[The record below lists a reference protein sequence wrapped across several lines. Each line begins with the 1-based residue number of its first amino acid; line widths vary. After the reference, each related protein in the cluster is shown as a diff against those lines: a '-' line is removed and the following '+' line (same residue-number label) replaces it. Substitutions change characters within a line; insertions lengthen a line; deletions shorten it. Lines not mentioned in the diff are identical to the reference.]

1 MLNKLINILGD
12 ENVFENEPMSMH
24 TTFRIGGP
32 ARYFAIVNSEEDLI
46 KTIKL
51 VREENQEYFVLGNGS
66 NILVSDKGFDG
77 VVLQLSG
84 EFDTIHLS
92 GNNII
97 AGSGLLLSQVAK
109 TALDNSLT
117 GLEFASGIPGTIGG
131 AIVMNAGAYGS
142 EMKDVVKA
150 ARILWLEPDLSSK
163 PSAANEGEISCD
175 SSGIPYIETLS
186 LDDLKLSYRHSILKE
201 RKGIVLDVKL
211 ALKPGS
217 KEDIKAVMDDLA
229 SKRREKQPLEYP
241 SAGSTFKRP
250 EGYFAAKL
258 IEDAGLKGY
267 KVGTAMVSDKH
278 AGFVVN
284 TGGAKAAEVKQVMDH
299 VVHTVNQSTGI
310 TLEPEVILLGDFN

>member
-32 ARYFAIVNSEEDLI
+32 ARYFAVVNSEEDLI

-150 ARILWLEPDLSSK
+150 VRILWLEPDE
-163 PSAANEGEISCD
+163 PT
-175 SSGIPYIETLS
+175 IETLT

-211 ALKPGS
+211 TLKPGS
-217 KEDIKAVMDDLA
+217 KEEIKSIMDDLA
-229 SKRREKQPLEYP
+229 AKRREKQPLEYP

-310 TLEPEVILLGDFN
+310 TLEPEVILLGEF

>member
-32 ARYFAIVNSEEDLI
+32 ARYFAVVNSEEDLI

-109 TALDNSLT
+109 TALDNSLA

-150 ARILWLEPDLSSK
+150 VRILWLEPDE
-163 PSAANEGEISCD
+163 PT
-175 SSGIPYIETLS
+175 IETLT

-211 ALKPGS
+211 TLKPGS
-217 KEDIKAVMDDLA
+217 KEEIKSIMDDLA

-284 TGGAKAAEVKQVMDH
+284 TGGAKATEVKQVMDH

-310 TLEPEVILLGDFN
+310 TLEPEVILLGEF

>member
-109 TALDNSLT
+109 TALDNSLA

-150 ARILWLEPDLSSK
+150 VRILWLEPDE
-163 PSAANEGEISCD
+163 PT
-175 SSGIPYIETLS
+175 IETLT
-186 LDDLKLSYRHSILKE
+186 LDDLKLSYRYSILKE

-211 ALKPGS
+211 TLKPGS
-217 KEDIKAVMDDLA
+217 KEEIKSIMDDLA
-229 SKRREKQPLEYP
+229 AKRREKQPLEYP

-310 TLEPEVILLGDFN
+310 TLEPEVILLGDFS

>member
-109 TALDNSLT
+109 TALDSSLA

-150 ARILWLEPDLSSK
+150 VRILWLEPDE
-163 PSAANEGEISCD
+163 PT
-175 SSGIPYIETLS
+175 IETLS

-211 ALKPGS
+211 TLKPGS
-217 KEDIKAVMDDLA
+217 KEEIKSIMDDLA
-229 SKRREKQPLEYP
+229 AKRREKQPLEYP

-299 VVHTVNQSTGI
+299 VVHTVNQSFGI
-310 TLEPEVILLGDFN
+310 TLEPEVILLGEFDN

>member
-109 TALDNSLT
+109 TALDNSLA

-150 ARILWLEPDLSSK
+150 VRILWLEPDE
-163 PSAANEGEISCD
+163 PT
-175 SSGIPYIETLS
+175 IETLT

-211 ALKPGS
+211 TLKPGS
-217 KEDIKAVMDDLA
+217 KEEIKSIMDDLA
-229 SKRREKQPLEYP
+229 AKRREKQPLEYP

-284 TGGAKAAEVKQVMDH
+284 TGGAKATEVKQVMDH
-299 VVHTVNQSTGI
+299 VVHIVNQSFGI
-310 TLEPEVILLGDFN
+310 TLEPEVILLGEFN

>member
-32 ARYFAIVNSEEDLI
+32 ARFFAIVNSEEDLI

-109 TALDNSLT
+109 TALDNSLA

-150 ARILWLEPDLSSK
+150 VRILWLEVDEPT
-163 PSAANEGEISCD
+163 
-175 SSGIPYIETLS
+175 IENLT

-211 ALKPGS
+211 TLKPGS
-217 KEDIKAVMDDLA
+217 KEEIKSIMDDLA

-258 IEDAGLKGY
+258 IEDSGLKGY

-284 TGGAKAAEVKQVMDH
+284 TGGAKAVEVKQVMDH
-299 VVHTVNQSTGI
+299 VVHIVNQSTGI
-310 TLEPEVILLGDFN
+310 TLEPEVILLGDFR

>member
-97 AGSGLLLSQVAK
+97 AGSGLLLSQVAR
-109 TALDNSLT
+109 TALDNSLA

-150 ARILWLEPDLSSK
+150 VRILWLEPDE
-163 PSAANEGEISCD
+163 PT
-175 SSGIPYIETLS
+175 IETLT

-211 ALKPGS
+211 TLKPGS
-217 KEDIKAVMDDLA
+217 KEEIKSIMDDLA
-229 SKRREKQPLEYP
+229 AKRREKQPLEYP

-284 TGGAKAAEVKQVMDH
+284 TGGAKATEVKQVMDH
-299 VVHTVNQSTGI
+299 VVYTVNQSTGI
-310 TLEPEVILLGDFN
+310 TLEPEVILLGEF

>member
-1 MLNKLINILGD
+1 MLNMLNKLINILGD

-109 TALDNSLT
+109 TALDNSLA

-150 ARILWLEPDLSSK
+150 VRILWLEPDE
-163 PSAANEGEISCD
+163 PT
-175 SSGIPYIETLS
+175 IETLT

-211 ALKPGS
+211 TLKPGS
-217 KEDIKAVMDDLA
+217 KEEIKSIMDDLA
-229 SKRREKQPLEYP
+229 AKRREKQPLEYP

-284 TGGAKAAEVKQVMDH
+284 TGGAKATEVKQVMDH
-299 VVHTVNQSTGI
+299 VVHTVNQSFGI
-310 TLEPEVILLGDFN
+310 TLEPEVILLGEFDN

>member
-109 TALDNSLT
+109 TALDSSLA

-131 AIVMNAGAYGS
+131 AMVMNAGAYGS

-150 ARILWLEPDLSSK
+150 VRILWLEPDE
-163 PSAANEGEISCD
+163 PT
-175 SSGIPYIETLS
+175 IETLT

-211 ALKPGS
+211 TLKPGS
-217 KEDIKAVMDDLA
+217 KEEIKSIMDDLA
-229 SKRREKQPLEYP
+229 AKRREKQPLEYP

-284 TGGAKAAEVKQVMDH
+284 TGGAKATEVKQVMDH
-299 VVHTVNQSTGI
+299 VVHTVNQSFGI
-310 TLEPEVILLGDFN
+310 TLEPEVILLGDFR

>member
-97 AGSGLLLSQVAK
+97 AGSGLLLSHVAK

-142 EMKDVVKA
+142 EMKDVVNA
-150 ARILWLEPDLSSK
+150 VRILWLEPDE
-163 PSAANEGEISCD
+163 PT
-175 SSGIPYIETLS
+175 IETLT

-211 ALKPGS
+211 TLKPGS

-284 TGGAKAAEVKQVMDH
+284 TGGAKATEVKQVMDH

>member
-32 ARYFAIVNSEEDLI
+32 ARYFAVVNSEEDLI

-109 TALDNSLT
+109 TALDNSLA

-150 ARILWLEPDLSSK
+150 VRILWLEPDE
-163 PSAANEGEISCD
+163 PT
-175 SSGIPYIETLS
+175 IETLT
-186 LDDLKLSYRHSILKE
+186 LDDLKLSYRYSILKE

-211 ALKPGS
+211 TLKPGS
-217 KEDIKAVMDDLA
+217 KEEIKSIMDDLA
-229 SKRREKQPLEYP
+229 AKRREKQPLEYP

-284 TGGAKAAEVKQVMDH
+284 TGGAKATEVKQVMDH
-299 VVHTVNQSTGI
+299 VVHIVNQSTGI
-310 TLEPEVILLGDFN
+310 TLEPEVILLGEF

>member
-32 ARYFAIVNSEEDLI
+32 ARYFAVVNSEEDLI

-109 TALDNSLT
+109 TALDNSLA

-150 ARILWLEPDLSSK
+150 VRILWLEPDE
-163 PSAANEGEISCD
+163 PT
-175 SSGIPYIETLS
+175 IETLT
-186 LDDLKLSYRHSILKE
+186 LDDLKLSYRYSILKE

-211 ALKPGS
+211 TLKPGS
-217 KEDIKAVMDDLA
+217 KEEIKSIMDDLA
-229 SKRREKQPLEYP
+229 AKRREKQPLEYP

-284 TGGAKAAEVKQVMDH
+284 TGGAKATEVKQVMDH

-310 TLEPEVILLGDFN
+310 TLEPEVILLGEF

>member
-51 VREENQEYFVLGNGS
+51 VRKENQEYFVLGNGS

-150 ARILWLEPDLSSK
+150 VRILWLEPDE
-163 PSAANEGEISCD
+163 PT
-175 SSGIPYIETLS
+175 IETLT

-211 ALKPGS
+211 TLKPGS
-217 KEDIKAVMDDLA
+217 KEEIKSIMDDLA
-229 SKRREKQPLEYP
+229 AKRREKQPLEYP

-284 TGGAKAAEVKQVMDH
+284 TGGAKATEVKQVMDH
-299 VVHTVNQSTGI
+299 VVYTVNQSTGI
-310 TLEPEVILLGDFN
+310 TLEPEVILLGEF

>member
-109 TALDNSLT
+109 TALDNSLA

-150 ARILWLEPDLSSK
+150 VRILWLEPDE
-163 PSAANEGEISCD
+163 PT
-175 SSGIPYIETLS
+175 IETLT

-211 ALKPGS
+211 TLKPGS
-217 KEDIKAVMDDLA
+217 KEEIKSIMDDLA

-284 TGGAKAAEVKQVMDH
+284 TGGAKATEVKQVMDH

-310 TLEPEVILLGDFN
+310 TLEPEVILLGEF

>member
-109 TALDNSLT
+109 TALDNSLA

-150 ARILWLEPDLSSK
+150 VRILWLEVDEPT
-163 PSAANEGEISCD
+163 
-175 SSGIPYIETLS
+175 IETLT

-211 ALKPGS
+211 TLKPGS
-217 KEDIKAVMDDLA
+217 KEEIKSIMDDLA

-258 IEDAGLKGY
+258 IEDSGLKGY

-284 TGGAKAAEVKQVMDH
+284 TGGAKAVEVKQVMDH
-299 VVHTVNQSTGI
+299 VVHIVNQSTGI
-310 TLEPEVILLGDFN
+310 TLEPEVILLGDFR

>member
-32 ARYFAIVNSEEDLI
+32 ARYFAVVNSEEDLI

-109 TALDNSLT
+109 TALDSSLA

-150 ARILWLEPDLSSK
+150 VRILWLEPDELT
-163 PSAANEGEISCD
+163 
-175 SSGIPYIETLS
+175 IETLT

-211 ALKPGS
+211 TLKPGS

-258 IEDAGLKGY
+258 IEDAGLKGF

-284 TGGAKAAEVKQVMDH
+284 TGGAKATEVKQVMDH
-299 VVHTVNQSTGI
+299 VVHTVNQSFGI
-310 TLEPEVILLGDFN
+310 TLEPEVILLGDFR

>member
-51 VREENQEYFVLGNGS
+51 VKEENQEYFVLGNGS

-109 TALDNSLT
+109 TALDNSLA

-142 EMKDVVKA
+142 ELKDVVKA
-150 ARILWLEPDLSSK
+150 VRILWLEPDE
-163 PSAANEGEISCD
+163 PTIG
-175 SSGIPYIETLS
+175 TLT
-186 LDDLKLSYRHSILKE
+186 LDDLKLSYRYSILKE

-211 ALKPGS
+211 TLKPGS
-217 KEDIKAVMDDLA
+217 KEEIKSIMDDLA

-284 TGGAKAAEVKQVMDH
+284 TGGAKATEVKQVMDH
-299 VVHTVNQSTGI
+299 VVHTVNQSFGI
-310 TLEPEVILLGDFN
+310 TLEPEVILLGEFDY

>member
-32 ARYFAIVNSEEDLI
+32 ARYFAVVNSEEDLI

-109 TALDNSLT
+109 TALDNSLA

-150 ARILWLEPDLSSK
+150 VRILWLEPDE
-163 PSAANEGEISCD
+163 PT
-175 SSGIPYIETLS
+175 IETLT

-211 ALKPGS
+211 TLKPGS
-217 KEDIKAVMDDLA
+217 KEEIKSIMDDLA
-229 SKRREKQPLEYP
+229 AKRREKQPLEYP

-284 TGGAKAAEVKQVMDH
+284 TGGAKATEVKQVMDH
-299 VVHTVNQSTGI
+299 VVHTVNQSFGI
-310 TLEPEVILLGDFN
+310 TLEPEVILLGEFITI

>member
-109 TALDNSLT
+109 TALDNSLA

-150 ARILWLEPDLSSK
+150 VRILWLEPDE
-163 PSAANEGEISCD
+163 PT
-175 SSGIPYIETLS
+175 IETLT

-211 ALKPGS
+211 TLKPGS
-217 KEDIKAVMDDLA
+217 KEEIKSIMDDLA
-229 SKRREKQPLEYP
+229 AKRREKQPLEYP

-284 TGGAKAAEVKQVMDH
+284 TGGAKATEVKQVMDH
-299 VVHTVNQSTGI
+299 VVHTVNQSFGI
-310 TLEPEVILLGDFN
+310 TLEPEVILLGEFDN

>member
-109 TALDNSLT
+109 TALESSLA

-150 ARILWLEPDLSSK
+150 VRILWLEPDE
-163 PSAANEGEISCD
+163 PT
-175 SSGIPYIETLS
+175 IETLT

-211 ALKPGS
+211 TLKPGS
-217 KEDIKAVMDDLA
+217 KEEIKSIMDDLA
-229 SKRREKQPLEYP
+229 AKRREKQPLEYP

-284 TGGAKAAEVKQVMDH
+284 TGGAKATEVKQVMDH

-310 TLEPEVILLGDFN
+310 TLEPEVILLGEF

>member
-32 ARYFAIVNSEEDLI
+32 ARYFAVVNSEEDLI

-109 TALDNSLT
+109 TALDNSLA

-150 ARILWLEPDLSSK
+150 VRILWLEPDE
-163 PSAANEGEISCD
+163 PT
-175 SSGIPYIETLS
+175 IETLT

-211 ALKPGS
+211 TLKPGS
-217 KEDIKAVMDDLA
+217 KEEIKSIMDDLA

-299 VVHTVNQSTGI
+299 VVHTVNQSAGI
-310 TLEPEVILLGDFN
+310 TLEPEVILLGEFN

>member
-51 VREENQEYFVLGNGS
+51 VREENQDYFVLGNGS

-109 TALDNSLT
+109 TALDNSLA

-150 ARILWLEPDLSSK
+150 VRILWLEPSE
-163 PSAANEGEISCD
+163 PCV
-175 SSGIPYIETLS
+175 ETLT

-211 ALKPGS
+211 TLKPGS
-217 KEDIKAVMDDLA
+217 KEEIKSIMDDLA
-229 SKRREKQPLEYP
+229 AKRREKQPLEYP

-284 TGGAKAAEVKQVMDH
+284 TGGAKATEVKQVMDH
-299 VVHTVNQSTGI
+299 VVHTVNQSAGI
-310 TLEPEVILLGDFN
+310 TLEPEVILLGEFN

>member
-109 TALDNSLT
+109 TALDNSLA

-150 ARILWLEPDLSSK
+150 VRILWLEPDE
-163 PSAANEGEISCD
+163 PT
-175 SSGIPYIETLS
+175 IETLT

-211 ALKPGS
+211 TLKPGS
-217 KEDIKAVMDDLA
+217 KEEIKSIMDDLA

-284 TGGAKAAEVKQVMDH
+284 TGGAKATEVKQVMDH
-299 VVHTVNQSTGI
+299 VVHIVNQSTGI
-310 TLEPEVILLGDFN
+310 TLEPEVILLGEFN

>member
-51 VREENQEYFVLGNGS
+51 VKEENQEYFVLGNGS

-109 TALDNSLT
+109 TALDNSLA

-150 ARILWLEPDLSSK
+150 VRILWLEPDE
-163 PSAANEGEISCD
+163 PT
-175 SSGIPYIETLS
+175 IETLS

-211 ALKPGS
+211 TLKPGS
-217 KEDIKAVMDDLA
+217 KEEIKSIMDDLA
-229 SKRREKQPLEYP
+229 AKRREKQPLEYP

-284 TGGAKAAEVKQVMDH
+284 TGGAKATEVKQVMDH
-299 VVHTVNQSTGI
+299 VVHTVNQSFGI
-310 TLEPEVILLGDFN
+310 TLEPEVILLGDFDN

>member
-109 TALDNSLT
+109 TALDNSLA

-150 ARILWLEPDLSSK
+150 VRILWLEPDE
-163 PSAANEGEISCD
+163 PT
-175 SSGIPYIETLS
+175 IETLT
-186 LDDLKLSYRHSILKE
+186 LDDLKLSYRYSILKE

-211 ALKPGS
+211 TLKPGS
-217 KEDIKAVMDDLA
+217 KEEIKSIMDDLA
-229 SKRREKQPLEYP
+229 AKRREKQPLEYP

-284 TGGAKAAEVKQVMDH
+284 TGGAKATEVKQVMDH

-310 TLEPEVILLGDFN
+310 TLEPEVILLGEF

>member
-109 TALDNSLT
+109 TALDNSLA

-150 ARILWLEPDLSSK
+150 VRILWLEPDE
-163 PSAANEGEISCD
+163 PT
-175 SSGIPYIETLS
+175 IETLT

-211 ALKPGS
+211 TLKPGS
-217 KEDIKAVMDDLA
+217 KEEIKSIMDDLA

-258 IEDAGLKGY
+258 IEDSGLKGY

-284 TGGAKAAEVKQVMDH
+284 TGGAKATEVKQVMDH
-299 VVHTVNQSTGI
+299 VVHTVNQSFGI
-310 TLEPEVILLGDFN
+310 TLEPEVILLGEF

>member
-109 TALDNSLT
+109 TALDNSLA

-150 ARILWLEPDLSSK
+150 VRILWLEPDE
-163 PSAANEGEISCD
+163 PT
-175 SSGIPYIETLS
+175 IETLT

-211 ALKPGS
+211 TLKPGS
-217 KEDIKAVMDDLA
+217 KEEIKSIMDDLA
-229 SKRREKQPLEYP
+229 AKRREKQPLEYP

-267 KVGTAMVSDKH
+267 KLGTAMVSDKH

-284 TGGAKAAEVKQVMDH
+284 TGGAKATEVKQVMDH
-299 VVHTVNQSTGI
+299 VVHKVNQSTGI
-310 TLEPEVILLGDFN
+310 TLEPEVILLGDFR

>member
-32 ARYFAIVNSEEDLI
+32 ARYFAVVNSEEDLI

-109 TALDNSLT
+109 TALDNSLA

-150 ARILWLEPDLSSK
+150 VRILWLEPDE
-163 PSAANEGEISCD
+163 PT
-175 SSGIPYIETLS
+175 IETLT

-211 ALKPGS
+211 TLKPGS
-217 KEDIKAVMDDLA
+217 KEEIKSIMDDLA

-284 TGGAKAAEVKQVMDH
+284 TGGAKATEVKQVMDH
-299 VVHTVNQSTGI
+299 VVHTVNQSAGI
-310 TLEPEVILLGDFN
+310 TLEPEVILLGEFN

>member
-51 VREENQEYFVLGNGS
+51 VKEENQEYFVLGNGS

-109 TALDNSLT
+109 TALDNSLA

-150 ARILWLEPDLSSK
+150 VRILWLEPDE
-163 PSAANEGEISCD
+163 PT
-175 SSGIPYIETLS
+175 IETLT

-211 ALKPGS
+211 TLKPGS
-217 KEDIKAVMDDLA
+217 KEEIKSIMDDLA

-258 IEDAGLKGY
+258 IENAGLKGY

-299 VVHTVNQSTGI
+299 VVHTVNQSAGI
-310 TLEPEVILLGDFN
+310 TLEPEVILLGEFN

>member
-109 TALDNSLT
+109 TALDNSLA

-150 ARILWLEPDLSSK
+150 VRILWLEPDE
-163 PSAANEGEISCD
+163 PT
-175 SSGIPYIETLS
+175 IETLT

-201 RKGIVLDVKL
+201 RKGTVLDVKL
-211 ALKPGS
+211 TLKPGS
-217 KEDIKAVMDDLA
+217 KEEIKSIMDDLA
-229 SKRREKQPLEYP
+229 AKRREKQPLEYP

-284 TGGAKAAEVKQVMDH
+284 TGGAKATEVKQVMDH

-310 TLEPEVILLGDFN
+310 TLEPEVILLGEF

>member
-109 TALDNSLT
+109 TALDNSLA

-150 ARILWLEPDLSSK
+150 VRILWLEPDE
-163 PSAANEGEISCD
+163 PT
-175 SSGIPYIETLS
+175 IETLT

-211 ALKPGS
+211 TLKPGS
-217 KEDIKAVMDDLA
+217 IEEIKSIMDDLA
-229 SKRREKQPLEYP
+229 AKRREKQPLEYP

-284 TGGAKAAEVKQVMDH
+284 TGGAKATEVKQVMDH
-299 VVHTVNQSTGI
+299 VVHTVNQSFGI
-310 TLEPEVILLGDFN
+310 TLEPEVILLGEFN

>member
-109 TALDNSLT
+109 MALDNSLA

-150 ARILWLEPDLSSK
+150 VRILWLEPDE
-163 PSAANEGEISCD
+163 PT
-175 SSGIPYIETLS
+175 IETLT

-211 ALKPGS
+211 TLKPGS
-217 KEDIKAVMDDLA
+217 KEEIKSIMDDLA
-229 SKRREKQPLEYP
+229 AKRREKQPLEYP

-284 TGGAKAAEVKQVMDH
+284 TGGAKATEVKQVMEH

-310 TLEPEVILLGDFN
+310 TLEPEVILLGEF

>member
-51 VREENQEYFVLGNGS
+51 VRKENQEYFVLGNGS

-109 TALDNSLT
+109 TALDNSLA

-150 ARILWLEPDLSSK
+150 VRILWLEPDE
-163 PSAANEGEISCD
+163 PT
-175 SSGIPYIETLS
+175 IETLT

-211 ALKPGS
+211 TLKPGS
-217 KEDIKAVMDDLA
+217 KEEIKSIMDDLA
-229 SKRREKQPLEYP
+229 AKRREKQPLEYP

-284 TGGAKAAEVKQVMDH
+284 TGGAKATEVKQVMDH
-299 VVHTVNQSTGI
+299 VVHTVNQSFGI
-310 TLEPEVILLGDFN
+310 TLEPEVILLGDFDN

>member
-32 ARYFAIVNSEEDLI
+32 ARYFAVVNSEEDLI

-109 TALDNSLT
+109 TALDNSLA

-150 ARILWLEPDLSSK
+150 VRILWLEPDE
-163 PSAANEGEISCD
+163 PT
-175 SSGIPYIETLS
+175 IETLT
-186 LDDLKLSYRHSILKE
+186 LDDLKLSYRYSILKE

-211 ALKPGS
+211 TLKPGS
-217 KEDIKAVMDDLA
+217 KEEIKSIMDDLA
-229 SKRREKQPLEYP
+229 AKRREKQPLEYP

-258 IEDAGLKGY
+258 IEDAGLRGY

-284 TGGAKAAEVKQVMDH
+284 TGGAKATEVKQVMDH

-310 TLEPEVILLGDFN
+310 TLEPEVILLGEF